1 MRLGAGVDQLST
13 LVQLRL
19 KTDVGVGSRWIL
31 LAIASYILWILFA
44 ISSHYSVSLP
54 LLTIGQ
60 TLGLIGTL
68 AFAASTGLSFLVY
81 TLINRQNKHAA
92 REQEVAWQVLREI
105 QSRTAPENLGVRLP
119 LNATEQDF
127 SNLLERTH
135 EHSAFLWSLLVL
147 VPYVGWV
154 SLMVALYLLTESSNA
169 HGRMER
175 ILFEDLGRTL
185 AAEGFRQPAANSRL
199 PAPRNSM
206 AYLLAS
212 AFTLGIVAL
221 SWLYVM
227 IIGETAHFMYH
238 STLEPELLRT
248 FPESTAGMRRAA

>member
-54 LLTIGQ
+54 LLTLGQ

-92 REQEVAWQVLREI
+92 REQEVARQVLREI

-135 EHSAFLWSLLVL
+135 EHSALLWSLLVL

-199 PAPRNSM
+199 PAPRNTM
-206 AYLLAS
+206 AYLFAS

>member
-1 MRLGAGVDQLST
+1 MSLGAGVDKLST

-19 KTDVGVGSRWIL
+19 KTDVRVGSRWIL

-54 LLTIGQ
+54 LLTIRQ
-60 TLGLIGTL
+60 SLGLIGTL

-81 TLINRQNKHAA
+81 SLINRQNKHSA
-92 REQEVAWQVLREI
+92 REQELAWQALREI
-105 QSRTAPENLGVRLP
+105 QSRTAPENLGVLLP
-119 LNATEQDF
+119 LSATEHDF
-127 SNLLERTH
+127 SNLLERSH

-154 SLMVALYLLTESSNA
+154 FLMVALYLLTESSNA

-185 AAEGFRQPAANSRL
+185 AAEGRRQPQPNSRL
-199 PAPRNSM
+199 PDLRNST

-227 IIGETAHFMYH
+227 IIGEAAHFRDH
-238 STLEPELLRT
+238 STLEPELLRA
-248 FPESTAGMRRAA
+248 FPESTAGGGRAA

>member
-1 MRLGAGVDQLST
+1 MRIGAGVDQLST
-13 LVQLRL
+13 LVELRL
-19 KTDVGVGSRWIL
+19 KTDVRVGSRWIL
-31 LAIASYILWILFA
+31 LAIAGYILWILFA
-44 ISSHYSVSLP
+44 ISYYYSVSLP
-54 LLTIGQ
+54 FLTVGQ
-60 TLGLIGTL
+60 TLGLFGTL

-92 REQEVAWQVLREI
+92 REEEIVWQVLREF
-105 QSRTAPENLGVRLP
+105 QSRTTPENLGVLLP
-119 LNATEQDF
+119 LSAAEQDF
-127 SNLLERTH
+127 SNLLDLTH

-154 SLMVALYLLTESSNA
+154 FLMVALYLLTEASNA

-185 AAEGFRQPAANSRL
+185 AAEGSRQPAPNSRL

-212 AFTLGIVAL
+212 AFTVGIVAL

-227 IIGETAHFMYH
+227 IIGEAAHFRYH
-238 STLEPELLRT
+238 STLEPELLGA
-248 FPESTAGMRRAA
+248 FPESMAGGGKVA

>member
-19 KTDVGVGSRWIL
+19 KRDVGVGSRWIL

-105 QSRTAPENLGVRLP
+105 QSRTAPENLEVRLP

-199 PAPRNSM
+199 PAPRNTM
-206 AYLLAS
+206 AYLFAS

-238 STLEPELLRT
+238 STLEPELLGA
-248 FPESTAGMRRAA
+248 FPESTAGTGRAA